1 MFVWNG
7 INRYEYAISA
17 IYQYAMD
24 SNTFFAKILV
34 RDVGLS
40 QNGLVWG
47 WAYGAARVFTWRAEN
62 DLGDIA
68 EAYYYAYYPW
78 NTLVYYVKDNIA
90 GWAEDAL
97 VGILQ

>member
-68 EAYYYAYYPW
+68 KVYYWTYTPRG
-78 NTLVYYVKDNIA
+78 TLVGDVKDLIVGYA
-90 GWAEDAL
+90 GNTL